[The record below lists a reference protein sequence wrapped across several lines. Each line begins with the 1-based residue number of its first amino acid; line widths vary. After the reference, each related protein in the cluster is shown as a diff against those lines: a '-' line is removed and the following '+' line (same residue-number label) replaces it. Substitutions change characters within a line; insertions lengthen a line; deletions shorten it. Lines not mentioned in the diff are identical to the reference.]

1 MGFFTDSL
9 GVELAPNNT
18 MRPFFSK
25 NKGTSRKLA
34 GIVIYSSF
42 VVATYGIINRGNF
55 VASFNNALLFG
66 CFSIVLG
73 FISIAY
79 LYKYPASENKLA
91 KLGLL
96 KKIALIP
103 TFIAMMSFV
112 YWLTMAVGIPL
123 IYTQIT
129 GARII
134 AEAVITEKLP
144 ERSGKGCSYRVYLSS
159 KDFKT
164 NTYTCVSQDIW
175 ANAKSGDRLIAELRV
190 GTLGT
195 YLSNLHCHAWLR
207 ERGR

>member
-1 MGFFTDSL
+1 LDAGRHQLVIIGFFTDSL

-96 KKIALIP
+96 KKIAL
-103 TFIAMMSFV
+103 
-112 YWLTMAVGIPL
+112 TMAVGIPL